1 MEERENKRPAG
12 SRPSGSRPSGSR
24 ASGRRP
30 SGERPTRER
39 PNGSRPSGK
48 RPSGSRPSNYSKAK
62 KRRPQSKRRRKVY
75 LMVRTTLMIILLL
88 LIVAGVFVWKR
99 YSPSKEQADLNKYYG
114 IKQEGQLAITVNN
127 EVVEPNGRIIDGK
140 AYVQYE
146 TVRDHI
152 SSRFYFMPLTKVFW
166 MVYNL
171 GLNVL

>member
-12 SRPSGSRPSGSR
+12 SRPSGSRPSGK
-24 ASGRRP
+24 
-30 SGERPTRER
+30 RPTRER

-114 IKQEGQLAITVNN
+114 IKQEAASYYSEQRGCGADA
-127 EVVEPNGRIIDGK
+127 RIIDGK

-146 TVRDHI
+146 VKRCTSAADSIGMPRKI
-152 SSRFYFMPLTKVFW
+152 NYCIRFQRIWLQ
-166 MVYNL
+166 
-171 GLNVL
+171 

>member
-12 SRPSGSRPSGSR
+12 SRPSGSRPSGK
-24 ASGRRP
+24 
-30 SGERPTRER
+30 RPTRER

-152 SSRFYFMPLTKVFW
+152 SSRFYWDAKEINYCIRFQRIWLQ
-166 MVYNL
+166 
-171 GLNVL
+171 

>member
-127 EVVEPNGRIIDGK
+127 EVVSP
-140 AYVQYE
+140 
-146 TVRDHI
+146 H
-152 SSRFYFMPLTKVFW
+152 SLTI
-166 MVYNL
+166 MTRL
-171 GLNVL
+171 GLSYTSYSIPAYCLIKSNAIYAVLPSVFRMT

>member
-12 SRPSGSRPSGSR
+12 SRPSGSRPSGK
-24 ASGRRP
+24 
-30 SGERPTRER
+30 RPTRER

-114 IKQEGQLAITVNN
+114 IKQERPASYYSEQRGCGAERKNYRWQGVCP
-127 EVVEPNGRIIDGK
+127 V
-140 AYVQYE
+140 
-146 TVRDHI
+146 
-152 SSRFYFMPLTKVFW
+152 
-166 MVYNL
+166 
-171 GLNVL
+171 